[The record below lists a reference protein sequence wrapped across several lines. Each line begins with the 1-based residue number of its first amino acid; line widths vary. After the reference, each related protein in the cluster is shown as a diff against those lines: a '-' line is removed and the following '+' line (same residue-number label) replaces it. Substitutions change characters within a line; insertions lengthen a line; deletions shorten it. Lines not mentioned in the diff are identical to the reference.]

1 MDFLRTEEDN
11 SSIVADE
18 KLSPLKVS
26 YSNMSCLEAIP
37 KAKLKLKNIFI
48 TKNFFKELNP

>member
-11 SSIVADE
+11 SSIVAYE

-48 TKNFFKELNP
+48 RKNFFKELNP